1 MKVQFGKIR
10 KIGRFYSSV
19 IIKNIALFIT
29 YGLLSAVFSEYGW
42 FPKENIYN
50 MAQIIYQ
57 VLIPV
62 CLGLTAG
69 KKAGKEMGGLVGAI
83 TSIGVLMVENAP
95 VITGSILLGG
105 VGGYIADKLYER
117 IQRKIRMG
125 FEMLT
130 KNVTIAIIG
139 SIFAMLSYF
148 IMAPILVGVDTFLLK
163 GISEL
168 IEIHMLPLA
177 SVLIEPAKV
186 FFLNN
191 NMNHGILVPIGME
204 QIQTTGKSILFLI
217 ETNPGPG
224 MGILMTYYILKKRD
238 KKEIGSYFIVESLG
252 GIHEVYFPY
261 VLENLKLILAVIVG
275 GMSGILCFSIFDVG
289 VVGPVSPGSML
300 TIFLMTR
307 RESFL
312 GIFLGIIVSAIVTC
326 IIALIIL
333 MIEKREKKKK
343 NKKRKENSGE
353 GNSCKIEQDNNK
365 KNSYKIEQDNNEKNI
380 YKKEQD
386 NNEKNSYK
394 IEQGNDEK
402 NIYKMENRMNEID
415 QNHDAIENRNIKEF
429 NLLEGVKKE
438 MNNQNVIL
446 YQKIDVPKKIYFICD
461 AGLGSSAMGAS
472 LLRKRLRQ
480 EGIES
485 IQVVHSAVDDISEEI
500 EFLICQK
507 EFFDK
512 IEKTGYQGE
521 IYMVEGLLNISEY
534 EPLIQKWK
542 EAIKG

>member
-29 YGLLSAVFSEYGW
+29 YGLLSALFSKYGW

-117 IQRKIRMG
+117 IQRKIKMG

-168 IEIHMLPLA
+168 IERHMLPFA

-224 MGILMTYYILKKRD
+224 MGILMAYYILKKRD

-307 RESFL
+307 RESYL

-333 MIEKREKKKK
+333 IIEKREKKKK

-380 YKKEQD
+380 YK
-386 NNEKNSYK
+386 
-394 IEQGNDEK
+394 
-402 NIYKMENRMNEID
+402 MENRMNKID

-521 IYMVEGLLNISEY
+521 IYVVEGLLNISEY

>member
-1 MKVQFGKIR
+1 MKAQFEKIR

-29 YGLLSAVFSEYGW
+29 YGLLSALFSEYGW

-117 IQRKIRMG
+117 IQRKVRMG

-130 KNVTIAIIG
+130 KNLTIAIIG
-139 SIFAMLSYF
+139 SLFAMLSYF
-148 IMAPILVGVDTFLLK
+148 IMAPILVGIDNFLLK

-168 IEIHMLPLA
+168 IERHMLPFA

-204 QIQTTGKSILFLI
+204 QIQTTGKSMLFLI

-224 MGILMTYYILKKRD
+224 MGILMAYYIGKKRD
-238 KKEIGSYFIVESLG
+238 KKEIGSYLIVESLG

-261 VLENLKLILAVIVG
+261 VLENLKLILAVIAG

-289 VVGPVSPGSML
+289 VVGPVSPGSII

-307 RESFL
+307 RESFI
-312 GIFLGIIVSAIVTC
+312 GIFLGIIVSAVVTC
-326 IIALIIL
+326 FIAFIIL
-333 MIEKREKKKK
+333 MIEKRKEKKRNNKKEEKKKNRNREEK
-343 NKKRKENSGE
+343 NGE
-353 GNSCKIEQDNNK
+353 G
-365 KNSYKIEQDNNEKNI
+365 NSYKIEQDKDET
-380 YKKEQD
+380 
-386 NNEKNSYK
+386 NSYK
-394 IEQGNDEK
+394 IESKTNKIEQ
-402 NIYKMENRMNEID
+402 NI
-415 QNHDAIENRNIKEF
+415 DATRKRTTKEF

-438 MNNQNVIL
+438 MDNQNITL
-446 YQKIDVPKKIYFICD
+446 YQKISVPKKIYFICD

-521 IYMVEGLLNISEY
+521 IYVVEGLLNIIEY
-534 EPLIQKWK
+534 EPLIQTWK